1 MSIARILSDMFDSQG
16 LTPNDVAN
24 MLNIGV
30 PIVWNARSRGI
41 SKMADLISYA
51 SICGYK
57 VYLYN
62 EELNMK
68 VELTKED
75 FSD

>member
-1 MSIARILSDMFDSQG
+1 MSIAKILSDMFDSQG
-16 LTPNDVAN
+16 LSPNDVAN
-24 MLNIGV
+24 MLNISV
-30 PIVWNARSRGI
+30 PIVWNSRSRGI

-51 SICGYK
+51 SICSYK
-57 VYLYN
+57 AYLYN